1 MCGEEQELEIMEY
14 AEQSHLHLRY
24 ALQRGTESHL
34 RFVDDVPKGLKCN
47 CVCPY
52 CKVDLMA
59 KQGQKKEH
67 HFAHKNNKNCT
78 GARMTALHMLAQ
90 QILAR
95 DKKLMLPDYIGLY
108 YQKATELIE
117 FDEVKIEKSTILD
130 NKLYRP
136 DCIGIKYGN
145 NIEHRLWIEIFVTHE
160 VDSDKFDSIC
170 KSNQPCI
177 EIDLSDMLKTD
188 YTEESVAKRLQEQKD
203 DRMWICCPICENRNE
218 ENRIKTKQAEYEKW
232 KKEEAEDR
240 KRTEE
245 YNKKIEEQKKSK
257 LHCQTEQNRPKNNV
271 VSPINQVEQGP
282 EFDTPYFTPAK
293 KDRIIQAVRGGSVN
307 PASEDYDE
315 ELAKEF
321 HYPYQNSNITT

>member
-1 MCGEEQELEIMEY
+1 MEY

-177 EIDLSDMLKTD
+177 EIDLSEMLKTD

-257 LHCQTEQNRPKNNV
+257 LHCQTEQNRPKNNA
-271 VSPINQVEQGP
+271 VSPTNQVEQLGP
-282 EFDTPYFTPAK
+282 DFDSRSFTPGK

-307 PASEDYDE
+307 PASEIYSE

>member
-1 MCGEEQELEIMEY
+1 MEF

-24 ALQRGTESHL
+24 ALQKGTESHL

-52 CKVDLMA
+52 CKADLIA
-59 KQGQKKEH
+59 RQGEKREH
-67 HFAHKNNKNCT
+67 HFAHRGDADCK

-245 YNKKIEEQKKSK
+245 FKRKIEGQQKSI
-257 LHCQTEQNRPKNNV
+257 LHCQTDQQNRPKNNV

-307 PASEDYDE
+307 PASEYYDE